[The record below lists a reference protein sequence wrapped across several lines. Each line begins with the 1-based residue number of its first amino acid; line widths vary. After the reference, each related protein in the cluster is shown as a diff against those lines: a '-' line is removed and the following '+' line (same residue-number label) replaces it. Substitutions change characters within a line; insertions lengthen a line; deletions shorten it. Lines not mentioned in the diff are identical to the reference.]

1 MQHAARWSSPNFKAL
16 VTICILYC
24 QPCTRTLVLYA
35 NNLSRVVSCVKYK
48 CRSVDTAVDLSL
60 RSSPHQQPGWSAAML
75 WSLQCAIRS
84 TYRQSAPHLHLLQQQ
99 HAYLLQHC
107 TTQQHSEQSLPGLT
121 RLDHADRTFSS
132 SIPSSSAG
140 KATGS
145 AAARAAVAAGAASPT
160 GATGSTAKEAET
172 PLLHAIRNR
181 IMVRLKLYIK
191 NSVDTSRYEH
201 VLGSKPAP
209 FANAQLSIHAPP
221 PGPHSAHAAAHF
233 ASLVQS
239 RPRAAHLP
247 RPLVQLGN
255 RHTRLHG
262 KCCCVA
268 HAKPVENP
276 SLQENF
282 ISWAPF

>member
-1 MQHAARWSSPNFKAL
+1 MQQAARWPSPNFKAL
-16 VTICILYC
+16 VTICILYS
-24 QPCTRTLVLYA
+24 QPCARTLVLYA
-35 NNLSRVVSCVKYK
+35 KNLSRVVSCVKYK
-48 CRSVDTAVDLSL
+48 CCAADRSVDTAVDLSL
-60 RSSPHQQPGWSAAML
+60 RSSPQQQPVWSAAML

-107 TTQQHSEQSLPGLT
+107 TTQQHSEQSLP

-132 SIPSSSAG
+132 SIPSSSAENG
-140 KATGS
+140 TGS

-181 IMVRLKLYIK
+181 IMVSLILYIK

-201 VLGSKPAP
+201 VLGCKPAP

-221 PGPHSAHAAAHF
+221 PPH
-233 ASLVQS
+233 
-239 RPRAAHLP
+239 P
-247 RPLVQLGN
+247 
-255 RHTRLHG
+255 
-262 KCCCVA
+262 
-268 HAKPVENP
+268 
-276 SLQENF
+276 
-282 ISWAPF
+282 